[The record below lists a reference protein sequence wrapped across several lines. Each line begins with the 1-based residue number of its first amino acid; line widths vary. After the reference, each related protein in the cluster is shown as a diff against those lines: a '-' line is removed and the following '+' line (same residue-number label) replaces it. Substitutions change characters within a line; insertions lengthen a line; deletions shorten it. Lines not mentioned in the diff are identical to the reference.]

1 MEIIQI
7 ASVVIG
13 IGTNIPLIIGIC
25 KDKIKQS
32 FAAFI
37 LWGALDI
44 IAGITTYLEKGNW
57 YLPAGYGLS
66 ATTVAVFLL
75 AKKQFSWS
83 KVEWMTLGMV
93 IVCLVIWKTKG
104 EQTAIIAS
112 SAAVVVAGI
121 PQMKDTWNDPS
132 STPKVLYCFFL
143 LANTLSLIAGKAWTI
158 EERFY
163 SSSVVL
169 LTLVILAL
177 SMRKL
182 PIQKASTA

>member
-1 MEIIQI
+1 MELLQT

-25 KDKIKQS
+25 KEKIKQS
-32 FAAFI
+32 FATFI

-44 IAGITTYLEKGNW
+44 IAGVTSYLEKGNW
-57 YLPAGYGLS
+57 YLPAGYGFS
-66 ATTVAVFLL
+66 ATTVAIFLL

-93 IVCLVIWKTKG
+93 IVCLIFWRISG
-104 EQTAIIAS
+104 EQTAIILS
-112 SAAVVVAGI
+112 SVAVVAAGI
-121 PQMKDTWNDPS
+121 PQMKDTWNDPV

-169 LTLVILAL
+169 LTLIILAL
-177 SMRKL
+177 SMRKI